1 MTVALGRVFLLSWS
15 AGYGRYSQTSA
26 VLPNGPVTV
35 TVLRGI
41 LRYVVAS
48 LLTLGSPSMSSTPG
62 GIEIGVLPSLDG
74 RLVVAEKDRDAALAW
89 KAGTRKLG
97 RVTAEAEVMTLSK
110 ALLLLGA
117 NIFGLVG
124 AA

>member
-1 MTVALGRVFLLSWS
+1 MPAKFHASL
-15 AGYGRYSQTSA
+15 

-35 TVLRGI
+35 TVLLGI

-48 LLTLGSPSMSSTPG
+48 LLTLGSPIRSSTPG
-62 GIEIGVLPSLDG
+62 GIEIGVLPSFDG
-74 RLVVAEKDRDAALAW
+74 RPVVAEKDRVAALAW

-97 RVTAEAEVMTLSK
+97 RMTAEMDGMAFSK

-117 NIFGLVG
+117 NIVG
-124 AA
+124 CSGVA